1 MESGKV
7 ILTLL
12 LVLLNGFFVAV
23 EFAVVKVRSS
33 QLESKGGVSAASKAA
48 RNILNHLDGY
58 LATTQLGVTLSSLA
72 LGWLGEATFEH
83 LFEGILPE
91 GHLKTAISTALA
103 FTSITVLHIT
113 FGELVPKTL
122 AIRKPLTIM
131 LALALPLRLFYVLF
145 RPFAWVLNI
154 LSGMILRLF
163 GIKPVPEHEIHSE
176 EELRMIVS
184 ESHEGGVLEDTE
196 REIIHNAFDLGE
208 RKIASLMTPRSEI
221 TWIDVNDDEAITRER
236 MVQHRHHM
244 YPICEESLDEVIG
257 YLYAKDLVTENFD
270 EALSRLRSM
279 ARPPLYVPENNT
291 AFRVLERFKES
302 KVHQALVVDEFGS
315 VKGLVTINDIFDA
328 LVGDISEENEF
339 QYEVVRREDGSLLID
354 AQIPFE
360 DFLRVIAKDEAL
372 EELEESEEAEGDFVT
387 LGGFIVERL
396 KRIPQEGDC
405 CQFLH
410 WKIEVVDM
418 DRSRID
424 KVLVQRTIP
433 ETPVPTAPASTPP
446 DEPF

>member
-1 MESGKV
+1 MGFE
-7 ILTLL
+7 IFLTIF
-12 LVLLNGFFVAV
+12 LVLLNGFFVAA
-23 EFAVVKVRSS
+23 EFAIVKVRTS
-33 QLESKGGVSAASKAA
+33 QVEAKSGNSASSKAA
-48 RNILNHLDGY
+48 RNILANLDGY
-58 LATTQLGVTLSSLA
+58 LAATQLGITLASLG
-72 LGWLGEATFEH
+72 LGWVGESVFEE
-83 LFEGILPE
+83 LFHGILPQNVIP
-91 GHLKTAISTALA
+91 AVSTTLA
-103 FTSITVLHIT
+103 FATITILHIT
-113 FGELVPKTL
+113 FGELAPKSL
-122 AIRKPLTIM
+122 AIRKPLVTT
-131 LALALPLRLFYVLF
+131 LAISLPLQVFYLVF
-145 RPFAWVLNI
+145 RPIIWLLNGFANL
-154 LSGMILRLF
+154 ILRLI
-163 GIKPVPEHEIHSE
+163 GMKPVHEHEIHSE

-236 MVQHRHHM
+236 MEQHRHHM

-339 QYEVVRREDGSLLID
+339 QYEVVRRDDGSLLID

-360 DFLRVIAKDEAL
+360 DFLRVIAKDQDL
-372 EELEESEEAEGDFVT
+372 EDLEDREESGGDFVT
-387 LGGFIVERL
+387 LGGFIVETL
-396 KRIPQEGDC
+396 KRIPQAGDK
-405 CQFLH
+405 CQLSD
-410 WKIEVVDM
+410 WRIEVVDM

-424 KVLVQRTIP
+424 KVLVQKVAPTVEPPLDGEP
-433 ETPVPTAPASTPP
+433 ENS
-446 DEPF
+446 PF